1 MNFRRNLSQTLMSV
15 KMALMAVMTTTQSAL
30 TLMAATLVPAL
41 QDTVEMALSVT
52 VGLPCTF

>member
-1 MNFRRNLSQTLMSV
+1 MSV